1 MNFESQIFR
10 GQKMFMF
17 FNGKVFFRLFGSLH
31 MIVID
36 KCLSKQMP
44 YQCCIQHRD
53 CMHAHKLFLT
63 DQYKIKSKLLFN
75 LGLLAGTRSA
85 ELASG
90 PYSHK

>member
-1 MNFESQIFR
+1 
-10 GQKMFMF
+10 MFMF
-17 FNGKVFFRLFGSLH
+17 FLEKFFLGCLFFSI

-36 KCLSKQMP
+36 KCLGKQMP